1 MPTMIRAACLAVTL
15 LAALPARGE
24 EAKIRVGYG
33 FGIAFLPHMI
43 LQEQKLLEKHA
54 REAGVPAAA
63 EFTRFSG
70 SAAMQDA
77 VLSGNIDWGG
87 YGIPALLL
95 AREKTKGTANEVIGL
110 TGFSTAPL
118 VLLTNK
124 AGIKSLKDLGDN
136 DRIAMPALVSPQMYV
151 LQAASERAF
160 GPGRFD
166 ELKSRV
172 VALPHP
178 DALAQ
183 LRSGGQVTAYFGSAP
198 FVQIALKDPKIHAIL
213 DSTEVMGKLSFL
225 VNAASKRFADN
236 NPKLTRATIAAIGE
250 ATRFIRENPKEAARI
265 YLLIEPSQSV
275 TAELVEEIIRD
286 PGQSGFGV
294 EVYGVR
300 AYGELM
306 ARLKQLKQPPAAWQ
320 DVFPLLTASEGS

>member
-1 MPTMIRAACLAVTL
+1 MKRLAACLALL
-15 LAALPARGE
+15 LAAAPVGAE

-33 FGIAFLPHMI
+33 FGIAFLPHMV
-43 LQEQKLLEKHA
+43 LQEQKLIEKHA
-54 REAGVPAAA
+54 QQHGAPVAA

-95 AREKTKGTANEVIGL
+95 AWEKTRGTANEVIGL

-124 AGIKSLKDLGDN
+124 GTVHSLEDFGPD

-183 LRSGGQVTAYFGSAP
+183 LRGGGQVTGYFGSAP
-198 FVQIALKDPKIHAIL
+198 FVQIGLQDPKIHAVL
-213 DSTEVMGKLSFL
+213 DSVAVMEKLSFL
-225 VNAASKRFADN
+225 VNAGSKRFTEK
-236 NPKLTRATIAAIGE
+236 NPKLVAATVAAMDE
-250 ATRFIRENPKEAARI
+250 ATRFIRENPADAART
-265 YLLIEPSQSV
+265 YLSIEPSQVV
-275 TAELVEEIIRD
+275 TQELVEEILRD
-286 PGQSGFGV
+286 PKQSGFGI
-294 EVYGVR
+294 EVFGVR

-306 ARLKQLKQPPAAWQ
+306 VKLKQLKQAPASWQ
-320 DVFPLLTASEGS
+320 EVFPLLKAADGS